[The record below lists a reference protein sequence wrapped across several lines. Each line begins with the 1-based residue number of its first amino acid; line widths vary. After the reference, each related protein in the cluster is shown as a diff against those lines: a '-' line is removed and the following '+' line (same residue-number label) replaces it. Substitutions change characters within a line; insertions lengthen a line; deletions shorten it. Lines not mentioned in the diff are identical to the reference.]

1 MYFTISTYF
10 LAECGLVAAYQ
21 NFVQNQPT
29 PPLQRTTFLC
39 LSLVQVRYAAK
50 KNTGTVGIANVS
62 YLAKSVG
69 IHPGKCSSTS
79 SKVYL

>member
-39 LSLVQVRYAAK
+39 LSLVTVRSTNLDGK
-50 KNTGTVGIANVS
+50 GFS
-62 YLAKSVG
+62 YRRGGRRKIEIVKQG
-69 IHPGKCSSTS
+69 
-79 SKVYL
+79 